1 MGVRTTLPVVGKLTE
16 NVRGVGSLV
25 EPEEKKFEVNLR
37 VNGWIEKLYANKEGM
52 AVQAGMPLFE
62 LYSPEVT
69 AAADELITAQK
80 AFDATT
86 RRHDDAAKANGDE
99 YLEKGA
105 QSVLDAGRRK
115 LLLMGLTKDQIDA
128 IQKMDKAPATVTIT
142 SPIQGHISEKRVV
155 EGGAVKAM
163 DRLMEISDRSA
174 MWLIVEVFEQQ
185 IGAVKVGQKVQ
196 ARVDALPGK
205 VFEGKVDFIYP
216 HLETATRTAR
226 VRVELP
232 NEAHELRQG
241 MFAEATIEETAADD
255 GILVPREA
263 VLDTGQRQVVFVA
276 LGGGRFEGRDV
287 QVGRTGIVA
296 GGDER
301 RYVAVTGIGEKDAV
315 VTSGQFLLD
324 SESRLEEARRKF
336 LMPAGMPGMD
346 MSGGGGK

>member
-1 MGVRTTLPVVGKLTE
+1 
-16 NVRGVGSLV
+16 
-25 EPEEKKFEVNLR
+25 
-37 VNGWIEKLYANKEGM
+37 
-52 AVQAGMPLFE
+52 
-62 LYSPEVT
+62 
-69 AAADELITAQK
+69 
-80 AFDATT
+80 
-86 RRHDDAAKANGDE
+86 
-99 YLEKGA
+99 
-105 QSVLDAGRRK
+105 
-115 LLLMGLTKDQIDA
+115 
-128 IQKMDKAPATVTIT
+128 
-142 SPIQGHISEKRVV
+142 
-155 EGGAVKAM
+155 
-163 DRLMEISDRSA
+163 
-174 MWLIVEVFEQQ
+174 
-185 IGAVKVGQKVQ
+185 
-196 ARVDALPGK
+196 
-205 VFEGKVDFIYP
+205 
-216 HLETATRTAR
+216 
-226 VRVELP
+226 
-232 NEAHELRQG
+232 